1 MRNREFVFTPKIQY
15 KLVAERSEANQNSLT
30 FPFWCSILELVRT
43 HFSEKIPP
51 QKFGKA
57 AACTERSRS
66 EPHRSKPQKNPE
78 KNIGS
83 NHILILGEENFL
95 ILMKTV
101 GFIYAIAA
109 AVTWGLVYTIDQKIL
124 DKVSPLSLLFID
136 SVLIAIITLPILFF
150 DSQSIKVLLGSGK
163 LNLGLIFVS
172 VVLATLANFF
182 IFSGIKILGA
192 STTSIFEI
200 AYPFFVILFSFLIFR
215 TSLNLY
221 FLLGSVF
228 IFVGS
233 LIIIKLA

>member
-1 MRNREFVFTPKIQY
+1 MRNREFVFTPKIEY
-15 KLVAERSEANQNSLT
+15 KLVAERGEANQNSLT
-30 FPFWCSILELVRT
+30 FPTWCSILELVRT
-43 HFSEKIPP
+43 HFAACGGEEVPP
-51 QKFGKA
+51 RKFGKA
-57 AACTERSRS
+57 A
-66 EPHRSKPQKNPE
+66 EPHRSKPQKNP

-95 ILMKTV
+95 ILFMKTV

-136 SVLIAIITLPILFF
+136 SVLIAIITLPILLF
-150 DSQSIKVLLGSGK
+150 DSQSIKDLLGSGK
-163 LNLGLIFVS
+163 FNLGLIFIS

-192 STTSIFEI
+192 STASIFEI

-221 FLLGSVF
+221 FLLGAIF
-228 IFVGS
+228 IFAGS